1 MKFEQCAERRGT
13 NVKCK
18 PVVKVLGEKA
28 ENYCAGHLKDPDV
41 WKMLVLKEEDGA

>member
-18 PVVKVLGEKA
+18 PVVKVLGEQA
-28 ENYCAGHLKDPDV
+28 ENYCAGHLVEPDV
-41 WKMLVLKEEDGA
+41 G